1 MNLKERFDKRG
12 ISPVIATVLLIA
24 LTIVLAGIVFL
35 WARGFVS
42 EQIEKSGKSV
52 DVLCNEVVF
61 EVSRSSVASDQF
73 DMANRGDVNIFSL
86 DVKQIYSN
94 GNSVVKPFAVNLDVG
109 KAESV
114 SLPLDNS
121 PQKLII
127 YPTLL
132 GTVKGKSLNKP
143 YVCIDQ
149 GKAITL

>member
-1 MNLKERFDKRG
+1 MENKRG

-52 DVLCNEVVF
+52 DSLCNEVVF
-61 EVSRSSVASDQF
+61 DISKTGDKF
-73 DMANRGDVNIFSL
+73 DMSNRGDVNIFSL
-86 DVKQIYSN
+86 DIKQIYAN
-94 GNSVVKPFAVNLDVG
+94 GNSVVKPFPISLDVG
-109 KAESV
+109 KAASEEFIF
-114 SLPLDNS
+114 DNN
-121 PQKLII
+121 PQEVII

-143 YVCIDQ
+143 YVCIEQ
-149 GKAITL
+149 GKVITL

>member
-1 MNLKERFDKRG
+1 MIFKEGIDKRG
-12 ISPVIATVLLIA
+12 ISPVVATVLLIA

-42 EQIEKSGKSV
+42 EQVEKSGKPIDSI
-52 DVLCNEVVF
+52 CKEVVF
-61 EVSRSSVASDQF
+61 DISKNGDSF
-73 DMANRGDVNIFSL
+73 DISNRGNVNIFSL

-94 GNSVVKPFAVNLDVG
+94 GNSIVKSFAVSLDVG
-109 KAESV
+109 KAKST
-114 SLPLDNS
+114 SLPFDNS
-121 PQKLII
+121 PTKVII

-132 GTVKGKSLNKP
+132 GNVKGNSLNKP